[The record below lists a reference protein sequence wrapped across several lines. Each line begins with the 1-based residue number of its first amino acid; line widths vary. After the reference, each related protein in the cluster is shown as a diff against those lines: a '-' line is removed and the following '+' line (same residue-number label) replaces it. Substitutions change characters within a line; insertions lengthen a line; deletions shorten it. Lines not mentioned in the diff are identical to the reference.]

1 MAYNKAREERKWK
14 QWKEKEEALLRILG
28 MDEESI
34 QELRRSDWEDFK
46 AERRYQNHR
55 APLPEHKE
63 WEDTSIDEQE
73 VSSIPVLLDSISD
86 EHLLHILLNT
96 DKRTLQFLLLKMMGF
111 SGREISEKT
120 GISENTINTKIKTL
134 RKKSKIFRKIDRKV
148 ISQWLYSRRG
158 NPFV

>member
-14 QWKEKEEALLRILG
+14 QWKEKEEALLRTLG

-34 QELRRSDWEDFK
+34 QELRSSDWEDFK
-46 AERRYQNHR
+46 AERRYQDHR
-55 APLPEHKE
+55 ASFPEHKE
-63 WEDTSIDEQE
+63 WENTSIDKQE

-86 EHLLHILLNT
+86 ERLLHILLNT

-134 RKKSKIFRKIDRKV
+134 RKKLKIFRPLIN
-148 ISQWLYSRRG
+148 I
-158 NPFV
+158 F